1 MQHHRDYVKERKT
14 NYDDD
19 DDGAATSA
27 KAKQLFILY
36 SQFVFYSVYLVFT
49 FFMIEK
55 SCKPRLKVFVVVTS
69 FSFFK
74 KKISRERETVVDAAV
89 VDSRFKK

>member
-49 FFMIEK
+49 FF
-55 SCKPRLKVFVVVTS
+55 CLHTVFSHPEYYGILRYILRSYPGVY
-69 FSFFK
+69 
-74 KKISRERETVVDAAV
+74 
-89 VDSRFKK
+89 